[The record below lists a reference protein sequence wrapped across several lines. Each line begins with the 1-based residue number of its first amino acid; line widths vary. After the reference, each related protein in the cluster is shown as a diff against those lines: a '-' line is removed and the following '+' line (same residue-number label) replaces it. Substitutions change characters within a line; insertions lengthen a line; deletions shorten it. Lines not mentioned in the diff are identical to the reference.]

1 MMLAGCFGL
10 VRACAAKLPAWRAEI
25 ERALAALL

>member
-10 VRACAAKLPAWRAEI
+10 LRACAAKHPEWRDAI
-25 ERALAALL
+25 DAALRDQ